1 MPTPVTLGT
10 ICTRGPAAMR
20 KAEFLKESLGPQK
33 LRGKYQYAYRNDHK
47 SRAGASQNGQRN
59 TQRFHRCPE

>member
-1 MPTPVTLGT
+1 
-10 ICTRGPAAMR
+10 MR